1 MLSCWF
7 LCTIF
12 QRLNM
17 SFRKPCHMPFRKLI
31 PPFTLT
37 EQPAACALIGAKKG
51 VIFTLILAS
60 DFIILSRAQR
70 ADHARIASELRFG
83 HKSFYRFGIRS
94 CLTTS
99 HKQDN
104 LKDAFNMTS
113 SRTLGFQ
120 ATRPVNK
127 FSDLGSFYS
136 NLVPRCPTAK
146 GTTV

>member
-1 MLSCWF
+1 
-7 LCTIF
+7 
-12 QRLNM
+12 
-17 SFRKPCHMPFRKLI
+17 MPFRKLI

-51 VIFTLILAS
+51 VIFALILAS
-60 DFIILSRAQR
+60 EFIILSRLQR

-104 LKDAFNMTS
+104 LKGAFNMTS

-120 ATRPVNK
+120 ATRPVNTP
-127 FSDLGSFYS
+127 SDLGSFYS
-136 NLVPRCPTAK
+136 IYLYILLYPDLPRPREQQCKTE
-146 GTTV
+146 